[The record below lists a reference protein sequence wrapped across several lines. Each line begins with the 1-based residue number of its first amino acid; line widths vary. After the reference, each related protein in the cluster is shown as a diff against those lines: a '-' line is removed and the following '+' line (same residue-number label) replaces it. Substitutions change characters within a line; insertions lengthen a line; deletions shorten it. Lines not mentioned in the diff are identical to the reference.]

1 MQIYFDFT
9 KNVFRMHLYGLDT
22 SFEHSLENIWK
33 YSNVEKNDATN
44 ELNGN
49 FTEPTK
55 ILLWVENWTFIS
67 NFPVFF
73 FTRSDRIT
81 SENSSQKFTSP
92 KTFEFVRKFV
102 IRAVWLKL
110 QYEKP
115 RNCKWWQVWKRDE
128 TLKLCFVFVCHFRS
142 KFQYYWTCVCVLF
155 TQWPVKFNVPKKV
168 KPMIGE

>member
-9 KNVFRMHLYGLDT
+9 KNVYRMHLYGLDT

-81 SENSSQKFTSP
+81 SENSSQKFTLP

-102 IRAVWLKL
+102 IRAV
-110 QYEKP
+110 
-115 RNCKWWQVWKRDE
+115 
-128 TLKLCFVFVCHFRS
+128 
-142 KFQYYWTCVCVLF
+142 
-155 TQWPVKFNVPKKV
+155 
-168 KPMIGE
+168 